1 MKNYLFYLCFI
12 FTFLV
17 SLTCKAEEKPK
28 DKDSL
33 YKLTKSKDINTRTET
48 VCELA
53 WELRNENRDSAF
65 VLAFKSEKLVN
76 KSTPLDLKSYVYHI
90 IGSLYSLEGDYE
102 NSKIWLEK
110 AYRIRKK
117 LKDKGDEN
125 EFLITLT
132 NLFYTYQGLGDV
144 KGMHKAISESEELV
158 LTIYKE
164 GSDYHILIVLQ
175 KAEMYRYLKQKDK
188 AVDHFNYAV
197 ELAENV
203 NKNNYYLSMVY
214 TNYGNYFLQEE
225 KHTEAIKMLEKG
237 DYYNQKLPA
246 DQRDNS
252 METNLAIAY
261 AETGQTEKARAA
273 FIKIYERDKLVS
285 NAYNHS
291 TAANNLAYFYFF
303 TGEAGKAVPL
313 FEESLEYAR
322 KAGAASLVADRYQ
335 MLSQCY
341 EVLKNPVQE
350 LFYLKK
356 YQTQKDSILDA
367 ETLKQLTAL
376 TAKYDTEKKEK
387 KILELK
393 QKQAESKLKQKE
405 SEEALNAEKE
415 QSRLNMLIFGSL
427 IVVVLII
434 AGFIF
439 YSFKQKQKANLA
451 LEEKN
456 KKIETQHLLL
466 EEKHKEITDS
476 INYAKRIQ
484 TALLTSDEYW
494 KTISPEHFVYFRPKD
509 VVSGDFF
516 WAYEHKINNETIAV
530 WCAADCT
537 GHGVPGAFMS
547 MLGISFL
554 NEIIVEQNEIHAATI
569 LNKLRDKIIRA
580 MEQKTGEI
588 KQRDG
593 MDIALCVWNKSKNI
607 LEYSGANNPLWII
620 RPSANPET
628 NFEWLEFK
636 ADKMPVGSY
645 GDSLESFSQKS
656 IELKKGDMIYTFS
669 DGYSDQF
676 GGEKGKKFKESN
688 FRKLLLS
695 IVNLPAAQQKDLID
709 QNFEN
714 WKGQLEQIDDVC
726 VIGIRAF

>member
-1 MKNYLFYLCFI
+1 MKNYLLYISFVFV
-12 FTFLV
+12 FLV
-17 SLTCKAEEKPK
+17 PLTVQAIENPK

-33 YKLTKSKDINTRTET
+33 FRLTKSKNKNTRTET
-48 VCELA
+48 LCELA
-53 WELRNENRDSAF
+53 WELRDENRDSSF
-65 VLAFKSEKLVN
+65 VLAFKSEKLIN
-76 KSTPLDLKSYVYHI
+76 KNTPSDLKSYVYHI

-110 AYRIRKK
+110 AYSIRKK
-117 LKDKGDEN
+117 LKEKGDEN

-164 GSDYHILIVLQ
+164 GSDYHILVVLQ

-188 AVDHFNYAV
+188 AVENFNYAI
-197 ELAENV
+197 ELAENI
-203 NKNNYYLSMVY
+203 NKENYYLSMVY

-225 KHTEAIKMLEKG
+225 NHTEAIKMLEKG
-237 DYYNQKLPA
+237 DYYNQKLAP
-246 DQRDNS
+246 DQKDNS

-273 FIKIYERDKLVS
+273 FIKIYERDKLLS
-285 NAYNHS
+285 NAYTHS
-291 TAANNLAYFYFF
+291 TAANNLAYFYFY
-303 TGEAGKAVPL
+303 TGEARKAVPL
-313 FEESLEYAR
+313 FEESLLFAK
-322 KAGAASLVADRYQ
+322 KAGAAGLVADRYQ

-341 EVLKNPVQE
+341 EVMNNPVQE

-356 YQTQKDSILDA
+356 YQIQKDSILDA

-393 QKQAESKLKQKE
+393 QKEAESKLKQKE

-415 QSRLNMLIFGSL
+415 QSRRNILIFGSL
-427 IVVVLII
+427 ILVVLII

-439 YSFKQKQKANLA
+439 YSYKQKQKANLV

-494 KTISPEHFVYFRPKD
+494 HQISPEHFVYFRPKD

-516 WAYEHKINNETIAV
+516 WAYQQVINNETIAV

-554 NEIIVEQNEIHAATI
+554 NEIIVEQNEIHAAAI

-593 MDIALCVWNKSKNI
+593 MDIALCVWNKTKNI
-607 LEYSGANNPLWII
+607 LEFAGANNPLWLI
-620 RPSANPET
+620 RPSASAESNNELT
-628 NFEWLEFK
+628 EFK

-645 GDSLESFSQKS
+645 GDRLDPFSVKS
-656 IELKKGDMIYTFS
+656 ISLQKGDMIYTFS

-688 FRKLLLS
+688 FRKLLVS
-695 IVNLPAAQQKDLID
+695 IVNLPVNQQKDLID

-726 VIGIRAF
+726 VIGIRV